1 MKIKIENFEG
11 PLDLL
16 LQLIEREELDITT
29 VSLLDVADQ
38 YINYL
43 SKIEDKKPEML
54 ADFLLIA
61 AKLLYIKSRALLPEL
76 ETDSDEDSMDLARQ
90 LKMYKKFVEASKILS
105 KNFSQNTFSYSRPV
119 NTVKVKALFEPPSSL
134 NSNKLKRIYESI
146 VKELSAMVALPKK
159 SLERVVSIKEKI
171 SHIKEMIKNKESFNF
186 SDIISGAQDKT
197 EKIVSFLGMLELV
210 KQKAIDVRQS
220 DRFEEIEITKVIND

>member
-105 KNFSQNTFSYSRPV
+105 KNAN
-119 NTVKVKALFEPPSSL
+119 
-134 NSNKLKRIYESI
+134 
-146 VKELSAMVALPKK
+146 
-159 SLERVVSIKEKI
+159 
-171 SHIKEMIKNKESFNF
+171 
-186 SDIISGAQDKT
+186 
-197 EKIVSFLGMLELV
+197 
-210 KQKAIDVRQS
+210 
-220 DRFEEIEITKVIND
+220 